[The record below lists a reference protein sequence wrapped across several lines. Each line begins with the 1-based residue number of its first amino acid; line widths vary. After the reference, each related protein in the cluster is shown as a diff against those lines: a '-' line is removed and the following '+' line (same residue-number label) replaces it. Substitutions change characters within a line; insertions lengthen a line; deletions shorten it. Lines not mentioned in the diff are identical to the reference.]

1 MKVHPLETDLAFLSD
16 GEMWESV
23 AEHLRWC
30 AHCRSA
36 VTDYAWL
43 QGEIESALAVAA
55 DAVDAPRPKWWAVQ
69 AGVRACRRRQ
79 AVGVRISSLA
89 SVVMAACLMLF
100 APGFLSPA
108 GATWMNQ
115 PGLTVLPEPVIVLS
129 VADERVLPAAT
140 PTPAVFCEE
149 ATPLPTPAFVPP
161 PAPPRVES

>member
-1 MKVHPLETDLAFLSD
+1 MRVHPLETDLAFSSD
-16 GEMWESV
+16 GEMGKDV
-23 AEHLRWC
+23 AGHLRWC
-30 AHCRSA
+30 ARCRSA

-43 QGEIESALAVAA
+43 EGEIESALAAAA

-69 AGVRACRRRQ
+69 ASLRASRRRQ
-79 AVGVRISSLA
+79 TMRVRFSSLA

-108 GATWMNQ
+108 GAMWMNQ
-115 PGLTVLPEPVIVLS
+115 PGLTVLPEPAIVS
-129 VADERVLPAAT
+129 SDERVLPAAT
-140 PTPAVFCEE
+140 PTPAVCREE

>member
-1 MKVHPLETDLAFLSD
+1 MEVHPLEIDLAFLSD
-16 GEMWESV
+16 GEMDESV

-30 AHCRSA
+30 AYCHSM

-43 QGEIESALAVAA
+43 QGEIESALAAAA
-55 DAVDAPRPKWWAVQ
+55 DAVPPPRPKWWAVQ

-79 AVGVRISSLA
+79 TVGGRISSFA

-108 GATWMNQ
+108 SATWVTQ
-115 PGLTVLPEPVIVLS
+115 PGLTVLPEPSIVPIS
-129 VADERVLPAAT
+129 DERVLPAAT
-140 PTPAVFCEE
+140 PTPDAFCKE

-161 PAPPRVES
+161 PAPPRVEG